1 MFKAGDRVTR
11 DKVLKVEN
19 PEGTVEKIT
28 ADYVVVKWDSINGHW
43 HYTKEQAKLMKLL
56 SD

>member
-1 MFKAGDRVTR
+1 MFKVGDRVTR

-43 HYTKEQAKLMKLL
+43 HYTEDQAKLMKHVV
-56 SD
+56 D